1 MLTPLPHCLDRYLTI
16 NISLPATMA
25 SLCFHIM
32 NTKKGNYQVRA
43 LSEHRARFCLS
54 VLKDMQARWP
64 IIASVYPFFTSLFRQ
79 YSGKSVSDL
88 EEPPNT
94 IDSHKEDVSVGGA
107 DGLHGCLS
115 PEEAPSMA
123 ASGFA
128 FGNIFDMFL
137 NLPPDEN

>member
-1 MLTPLPHCLDRYLTI
+1 
-16 NISLPATMA
+16 MA

-32 NTKKGNYQVRA
+32 NTGKGNTQLRA

-54 VLKDMQARWP
+54 ILKDMQAGWP
-64 IIASVYPFFTSLFRQ
+64 IIASFYPFFTSLFKK

-88 EEPPNT
+88 EEPPNI
-94 IDSHKEDVSVGGA
+94 IDSNKEGVSVGDT
-107 DGLHGCLS
+107 DGLYGCLS
-115 PEEAPSMA
+115 PNEAPSMA
-123 ASGFA
+123 ASGSA